1 VISDCDL
8 VTTQWSER
16 NRMATYGDL
25 DGCGGPAWDAQGTL
39 PPHVRSAPVEPNHRP
54 RRGRA
59 SQDSGAAPSAAGDG
73 GVIPI
78 IRGRGSARR
87 VVTASSRFATG
98 YPASPDGRG
107 RFRLGL
113 TPDEEDGRLCR
124 VSLVF
129 EYVDEL
135 VPADVRRGTHA
146 YDEWFTAHRQSVWI
160 GSLNFPTGALVTPTT
175 LRSELERGLPGLARG
190 AIVRSR
196 RGEFASTPSPPTS
209 LPAPNA
215 IAGR

>member
-1 VISDCDL
+1 
-8 VTTQWSER
+8 
-16 NRMATYGDL
+16 MATWT
-25 DGCGGPAWDAQGTL
+25 AA
-39 PPHVRSAPVEPNHRP
+39 AA
-54 RRGRA
+54 RRGTRKA
-59 SQDSGAAPSAAGDG
+59 RSRLTSDPHQSNRTIAHAAGVHHKTVGRLRLLLETG